1 MPWWIL
7 IVDFLQMS
15 DFLALDSTFGENV
28 EKYAVRPMSGQV
40 SKHQE
45 DNVFQFSSIICV
57 SVFVYLYFS
66 VAFVLAFVFIFG

>member
-45 DNVFQFSSIICV
+45 DNVLQFYSLSSYCFL
-57 SVFVYLYFS
+57 FVCFFS
-66 VAFVLAFVFIFG
+66 VVFVLAFVFIFG